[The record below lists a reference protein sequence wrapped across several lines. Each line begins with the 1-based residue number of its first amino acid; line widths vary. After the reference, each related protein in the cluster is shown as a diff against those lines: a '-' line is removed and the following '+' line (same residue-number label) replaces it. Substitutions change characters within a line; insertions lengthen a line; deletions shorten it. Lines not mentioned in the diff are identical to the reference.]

1 MNSMQMETRKV
12 SALRENNFKC
22 VKRKPGYYIWWFEK
36 EAAESLIEDMDEWL
50 TDKGKLLTRKFDD
63 LEYVALYFGISK
75 NMRGR
80 IRWHASQKHTS
91 STVSKGFLSTLRQT
105 LSALLGSPMS
115 KSCQIINKFIDDN
128 CIWEWAYTDTPE
140 EARQIELETL
150 SQNSPYY
157 YPLNVE
163 ANHTIHKDA
172 VIWLKEKRKEH
183 KH

>member
-1 MNSMQMETRKV
+1 METSKV
-12 SALRENNFKC
+12 SALRDDKFKC
-22 VKRKPGYYIWWFEK
+22 VDKRRPGFYRWWFKK
-36 EAAESLIEDMDEWL
+36 EAAQSLIKDMDEWL
-50 TDKGKLLTRKFDD
+50 TDNDRFLTREFDD
-63 LEYVALYFGISK
+63 GEYVALYFGISTD
-75 NMRGR
+75 MRGR
-80 IRWHASQKHTS
+80 IRWHANQKHTS

-115 KSCQIINKFIDDN
+115 ESYQKINEFIDEN

-150 SQNSPYY
+150 SPNSPYY